1 MVMTMMDNKTALD
14 MIPEADKYI
23 LVDSENVGSYWLDM
37 YDQEK
42 ENDDDYDAVVIVLYT
57 DFTPYMSYEDCFRL
71 AENRDRFIPIKC
83 YAGEKAASALDFQ
96 LVSIAVFLMKEYSE
110 SEYIILSKDKGYDP
124 MVRFWQDAGYYVT
137 REVPTKLAADTA
149 SEQMELTDVIVAQ
162 PDSTTA
168 GLSKKEKKRRRD
180 AIVVGALPN
189 ADKDTRTKVKAIM
202 GAYSPENKNNN
213 IYLTVIKQFG
223 QKQGLDI
230 YHAIKPHLDEFYSIK

>member
-1 MVMTMMDNKTALD
+1 MEKILDALRKQPD
-14 MIPEADKYI
+14 ITQRVLAKGTGISLPKVNTI
-23 LVDSENVGSYWLDM
+23 LQQLRDEGKIVREGTSKKGSW
-37 YDQEK
+37 
-42 ENDDDYDAVVIVLYT
+42 VIVLYT

-96 LVSIAVFLMKEYSE
+96 LVSIAGFLMKEYSE

-137 REVPTKLAADTA
+137 REVPTKLAAGTA
-149 SEQMELTDVIVAQ
+149 SEQMELTDVIVVQ

-189 ADKDTRTKVKAIM
+189 ADKDTRTKVKAMRRSLREMWMQI
-202 GAYSPENKNNN
+202 
-213 IYLTVIKQFG
+213 
-223 QKQGLDI
+223 
-230 YHAIKPHLDEFYSIK
+230 